1 METTPNGQ
9 DGRHVRP
16 HVVSASELVTE
27 HAPTLNPSSE
37 DYHAK
42 SRVWACQTKRNI
54 VTCVNVE
61 LTVTTL
67 SGLSGRAAR
76 IPVDPESWFGV
87 ELVPI
92 LLRPTVDL
100 NAQDWGDPCKALS
113 VTSWTAQLTG
123 TTPSGR
129 TGPLVQRPVAKEPKQ
144 GLAPA
149 PTRPRSMVVETALK

>member
-54 VTCVNVE
+54 VTCVSVE
-61 LTVTTL
+61 VFKIF
-67 SGLSGRAAR
+67 S
-76 IPVDPESWFGV
+76 PESFWKIAV
-87 ELVPI
+87 
-92 LLRPTVDL
+92 RP
-100 NAQDWGDPCKALS
+100 K
-113 VTSWTAQLTG
+113 
-123 TTPSGR
+123 
-129 TGPLVQRPVAKEPKQ
+129 
-144 GLAPA
+144 
-149 PTRPRSMVVETALK
+149 